1 MEKKA
6 LIIAVV
12 GSGGKTTYIHEQAM
26 AYRAQGKRVL
36 VTTTTH
42 MYEEPDTLVT
52 NDAKEICTCLQEKGY
67 CMAGQRAQEGKIAA
81 LSPEVLARAAQCADI
96 VLVEA
101 DGSRGL
107 PVKLPAAHEPVIP
120 DGVDEIVVVMG
131 FFAVGRTIEEVCHRP
146 QLVCRCL
153 GEPLSHHLT
162 EEDLQK
168 LVEEGYRKPLQ
179 RRYPNVS
186 IKLKKLL

>member
-1 MEKKA
+1 M
-6 LIIAVV
+6 IIAVV
-12 GSGGKTTYIHEQAM
+12 GSGGKTTYIREQAKL
-26 AYRAQGKRVL
+26 YRKQGKRVL

-42 MYEEPDTLVT
+42 MFAEPDTLVT
-52 NDAKEICTCLQEKGY
+52 NDAKEICICLQEKGY

-81 LSPEVLARAAQCADI
+81 LSPEVLARAVQCADI

-131 FFAVGRTIEEVCHRP
+131 FFAVGQAIGEVCHRP

-153 GEPLSHHLT
+153 GKPLSHHLT
-162 EEDLQK
+162 EEDLKK
-168 LVEEGYRKPLQ
+168 LVEEGYRKPLA
-179 RRYPNVS
+179 RRYPDVS
-186 IKLKKLL
+186 IKLKKSL